1 MPPESGGS
9 PVAAV
14 DIRAT
19 MRPGIVARLLAAE
32 HFDVR
37 AAYLLLIPSVLYLLL
52 MSVYPMAYS
61 LWLAARNY
69 LIYRPDLSSFVGVG
83 NFLDLR
89 RSAVFW
95 ESLGVTLKFAVV
107 TVTVEFALGLAIAML
122 LDRQMRGMSIVRTL
136 LVIPVLVSPVAMGLT
151 FRYMYA
157 PSYGLLNYLLQLV
170 GLPRLDWI
178 VSTTW
183 ALPAVILVD
192 VWQWTPF
199 VVLILLSGMQ
209 SVPVDIA
216 EAADLDGLTPWQH
229 LWRIVMPLMRPIVL
243 VVLLIRLIDSI
254 RGFDLIYILTR
265 GGPSTATY
273 LLSIH
278 GYIRGFTEGD
288 MGSAAAIAW
297 VVVVLVNILA
307 IVFLRLLARGE
318 A

>member
-1 MPPESGGS
+1 ML
-9 PVAAV
+9 
-14 DIRAT
+14 
-19 MRPGIVARLLAAE
+19 ARLAAAE
-32 HFDVR
+32 HYDVR
-37 AAYLLLIPSVLYLLL
+37 VAYLLLLPSVLYLLA
-52 MSVYPMAYS
+52 MSVYPMMYS
-61 LWLAARNY
+61 LWLAFRNY
-69 LIYRPDLSSFVGVG
+69 LIYRPDLSSFAGMG
-83 NFLDLR
+83 NFLDLSR
-89 RSAVFW
+89 NEVFW
-95 ESLGVTLKFAVV
+95 QSLQVTLKFSAIAV
-107 TVTVEFALGLAIAML
+107 TLEFFLGLAVAVL
-122 LDRQMRGMSIVRTL
+122 LDRQMRGMGVLRTL

-157 PSYGLLNYLLQLV
+157 PSYGLINYLLGLV

-183 ALPAVILVD
+183 ALPAVVVVD

-209 SVPVDIA
+209 SVPVDII
-216 EAADLDGLTPWQH
+216 EASELDGLSRWQH
-229 LWRIVMPLMRPIVL
+229 LWRIIVPMIRPVVL

-278 GYIRGFTEGD
+278 SYVKGFTEGD
-288 MGSAAAIAW
+288 MGSASAIAW
-297 VVVVLVNILA
+297 ITVVLVNILA
-307 IVFLRLLARGE
+307 VIFLRLLARGR

>member
-1 MPPESGGS
+1 ML
-9 PVAAV
+9 
-14 DIRAT
+14 
-19 MRPGIVARLLAAE
+19 ARLTAAE
-32 HFDVR
+32 HYDIR
-37 AAYLLLIPSVLYLLL
+37 IAYLLLLPSVLYLLA
-52 MSVYPMAYS
+52 MSVYPMVFS
-61 LWLAARNY
+61 LWLAFRNY
-69 LIYRPDLSSFVGVG
+69 LIYRPDLSSFAGLGMGV
-83 NFLDLR
+83 L
-89 RSAVFW
+89 
-95 ESLGVTLKFAVV
+95 
-107 TVTVEFALGLAIAML
+107 
-122 LDRQMRGMSIVRTL
+122 RTL

-157 PSYGLLNYLLQLV
+157 PSYGLINYLLSLV

-183 ALPAVILVD
+183 ALPAVIAVD

-209 SVPVDIA
+209 SVPVDVI
-216 EAADLDGLTPWQH
+216 EASELDGLSRWQH
-229 LWRIVMPLMRPIVL
+229 LWRIIMPMIRPVVL

-278 GYIRGFTEGD
+278 SYVKGFTEGD

-297 VVVVLVNILA
+297 ITVVLVNILA
-307 IVFLRLLARGE
+307 VLFLRLLARGK